1 MHSVMGK
8 RYLRDYTDE
17 ELRKQ
22 ADDLE
27 NAVTIPVNIEI
38 RMDERVFDLG
48 EVERLLRQAK
58 RIIVQECGCRSDKK
72 NCAAPLEVC
81 LNIDPA
87 PDYATKFAERHPREV
102 TLKQALDVMRR
113 SHEAGLV
120 HMAYT
125 KKGDDRATL
134 ICSCCP
140 CCCTTLGGLLRH
152 GIATQVLTSK
162 FIAQENY
169 EKCVACGKCVERCVL
184 GARDIDN
191 GKLTYDSSRCYGCGL
206 CVSTCP
212 TAAITLVPRC

>member
-1 MHSVMGK
+1 MHSAVGK
-8 RYLRDYTDE
+8 RHLRDYTDE

-27 NAVTIPVNIEI
+27 NAVTIPVNVEI
-38 RMDERVFDLG
+38 RMDERVFDLS
-48 EVERLLRQAK
+48 EVEKILKQAK
-58 RIIVQECGCRSDKK
+58 KIIVQECGCRSDKK
-72 NCAAPLEVC
+72 NCESPLEVC
-81 LNIDPA
+81 LVIDPA
-87 PDYATKFAERHPREV
+87 ADYATKFAERHPREV
-102 TLKQALDVMRR
+102 SLKQALDVMRG

-152 GIATQVLTSK
+152 GIATHVLTSR

-169 EKCVACGKCVERCVL
+169 EKCVDCGKCVDRCVF
-184 GARDIDN
+184 GARDLDT
-191 GKLTYDSSRCYGCGL
+191 GKLTFDSSRCYGCGL
-206 CVSTCP
+206 YVSTCP
-212 TAAITLVPRC
+212 TTAITLVPRG

>member
-1 MHSVMGK
+1 MHTMIRK

-38 RMDERVFDLG
+38 HMDERIFDLT
-48 EVERLLRQAK
+48 EVEKILKQAK
-58 RIIVQECGCRSDKK
+58 KIIVQECGCRSDKK
-72 NCAAPLEVC
+72 NCKAPLDVC
-81 LNIDPA
+81 LSIDPA
-87 PDYATKFAERHPREV
+87 TDYATRLAWSRPREV
-102 TLKQALDVMRR
+102 TLKQALEVMRR
-113 SHEAGLV
+113 THEAGLV
-120 HMAYT
+120 HMAHT

-152 GIATQVLTSK
+152 GIATHVLTSR

-169 EKCVACGKCVERCVL
+169 EKCVACGKCVDRCVF
-184 GARDIDN
+184 GARDLDN

-212 TAAITLVPRC
+212 TTAITLVPRS

>member
-1 MHSVMGK
+1 MVGK

-27 NAVTIPVNIEI
+27 NAVTIPVNVEI
-38 RMDERVFDLG
+38 RMDERVFDLS
-48 EVERLLRQAK
+48 EVEKILKQAK
-58 RIIVQECGCRSDKK
+58 RIIVQECGCRSDKR
-72 NCAAPLEVC
+72 NCEAPLEVC
-81 LNIDPA
+81 LSIDPA
-87 PDYATKFAERHPREV
+87 ADYTTKFAERRPREV
-102 TLKQALDVMRR
+102 TLRQALNVMRK

-140 CCCTTLGGLLRH
+140 CCCTTLAGLLRH

-169 EKCVACGKCVERCVL
+169 DKCVVCGKCVDRCVF
-184 GARDIDN
+184 GARELDN
-191 GKLTYDSSRCYGCGL
+191 GKLTYDSARCYGCGL
-206 CVSTCP
+206 CVTICP
-212 TAAITLVPRC
+212 TTAKTLVARS